1 MATVNDLKAL
11 LAQRTGFEVLD
22 MQPSDAQLRIVGRV
36 PPNASSHW
44 VLLVHRLLVVSKNAP
59 WKVDISR
66 NYFLR
71 AVGTSEKLFYTWRLI
86 FQAPKMQTQLKSIVD
101 AVNSAPR
108 PARVELQEFPLT
120 GTDRT
125 IKNGKGAFAAETTP
139 MVAHVAAQARMGGIR
154 S

>member
-11 LAQRTGFEVLD
+11 LAARAGFEVLD
-22 MQPSDAQLRIVGRV
+22 MQPSDSQLRVVGRV
-36 PPNASSHW
+36 LPNASAYW
-44 VLLVHRLLVVSKNAP
+44 VLVVHRLLVASKNTA
-59 WKVDISR
+59 WKVDVSR

-71 AVGTSEKLFYTWRLI
+71 AVGNSEKLFYTWRLI
-86 FQAPKMQTQLKSIVD
+86 FQAPKMPTQIKSIMD
-101 AVNSAPR
+101 AVNSAPK

-120 GTDRT
+120 GADRSH
-125 IKNGKGAFAAETTP
+125 KNGKGAFTAETTP